1 MTSSSTPTISSF
13 HNNINPLPPWTST
26 TLTSAPWPTVA
37 QHPYNFSS
45 CSSKEHYASSSSLG
59 QTTYVGSKKAR
70 PPVPAVS
77 CPTPF
82 FLPSNDNIVGSTSS
96 GSVEHKQQG
105 SSSQPGQPPPR
116 AFKNATSNVTTCPGK
131 SLAPSFLLFFLLL
144 FLHARHELIHVLLL
158 AAFTSNWVKW
168 AGHLAQFTGLD

>member
-1 MTSSSTPTISSF
+1 
-13 HNNINPLPPWTST
+13 
-26 TLTSAPWPTVA
+26 
-37 QHPYNFSS
+37 
-45 CSSKEHYASSSSLG
+45 
-59 QTTYVGSKKAR
+59 
-70 PPVPAVS
+70 
-77 CPTPF
+77 
-82 FLPSNDNIVGSTSS
+82 VGSTSS
-96 GSVEHKQQG
+96 CSVEHKQQG
-105 SSSQPGQPPPR
+105 SSSQPRQPPPR